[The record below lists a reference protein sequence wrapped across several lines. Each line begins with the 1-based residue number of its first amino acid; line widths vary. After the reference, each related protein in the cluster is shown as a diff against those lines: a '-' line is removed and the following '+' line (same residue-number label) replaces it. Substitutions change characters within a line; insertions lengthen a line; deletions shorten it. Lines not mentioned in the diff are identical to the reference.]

1 LAEENICVANEKIGH
16 EHGDFKT
23 PGSNHRTGINMQYDT
38 RQTTNT
44 PSSIEPTGFFTG
56 VQIRPIIVG
65 VVVDYIATYAGIY
78 AYFFIYL
85 AKELSKQGEVT
96 GEQITEYMASPEGL
110 MIGFTIGVLGT
121 ALGGFVAA
129 HKASKLEV
137 KHGALVG
144 VCSLIL
150 SFIEQALQEESLPLP
165 EWFRFLSVLAIIP
178 AGALGG
184 FVAGALKGSGG
195 GSRQGGGSLPGTNR

>member
-1 LAEENICVANEKIGH
+1 
-16 EHGDFKT
+16 
-23 PGSNHRTGINMQYDT
+23 MQYDS
-38 RQTTNT
+38 RQTTKP

-85 AKELSKQGEVT
+85 AKELSKQGEIT

-129 HKASKLEV
+129 HKAGKLEI

-144 VCSLIL
+144 ACSLIL
-150 SFIEQALQEESLPLP
+150 SFIEQSLQEESLPLP

-184 FVAGALKGSGG
+184 FVVGALKGSGG
-195 GSRQGGGSLPGTNR
+195 GNRRRGGSWPETNR

>member
-1 LAEENICVANEKIGH
+1 
-16 EHGDFKT
+16 
-23 PGSNHRTGINMQYDT
+23 MQYDT
-38 RQTTNT
+38 RQTAKP

-56 VQIRPIIVG
+56 VQIRPLIIG
-65 VVVDYIATYAGIY
+65 VVVDYIATYAGIL
-78 AYFFIYL
+78 AYVFVYL
-85 AKELSKQGEVT
+85 TRELSKQGEVT
-96 GEQITEYMASPEGL
+96 DEQITEYMASPEGL
-110 MIGFTIGVLGT
+110 MIQFTIGVLGT

-129 HKASKLEV
+129 HKAGKLEI

-144 VCSLIL
+144 FCSLIL
-150 SFIEQALQEESLPLP
+150 SFIQQSLQEDSLALP

-195 GSRQGGGSLPGTNR
+195 GNRPGGGSWPGTNR

>member
-1 LAEENICVANEKIGH
+1 
-16 EHGDFKT
+16 
-23 PGSNHRTGINMQYDT
+23 MQYDT
-38 RQTTNT
+38 RQTTKP

-85 AKELSKQGEVT
+85 AKEWSKQGEVT
-96 GEQITEYMASPEGL
+96 YEQITEYMASPEGL
-110 MIGFTIGVLGT
+110 MISFTIGVLGT

-129 HKASKLEV
+129 HKAGKLEI

-144 VCSLIL
+144 VCSLL
-150 SFIEQALQEESLPLP
+150 VSFIQQSLEEESLPLP

-184 FVAGALKGSGG
+184 FIAGALKGSGG
-195 GSRQGGGSLPGTNR
+195 GNRPGGANWPGTNR

>member
-1 LAEENICVANEKIGH
+1 
-16 EHGDFKT
+16 
-23 PGSNHRTGINMQYDT
+23 MQYDP
-38 RQTTNT
+38 RQTAT
-44 PSSIEPTGFFTG
+44 PPSPIEPTGFFTG

-65 VVVDYIATYAGIY
+65 VVVDYIATYAGTY

-96 GEQITEYMASPEGL
+96 GDQITDYMTSPEGL
-110 MIGFTIGVLGT
+110 MIGFAIGALGT

-129 HKASKLEV
+129 FKAGKLEI

-144 VCSLIL
+144 LCSLIL
-150 SFIEQALQEESLPLP
+150 SFIEQSLQEETVPLP
-165 EWFRFLSVLAIIP
+165 QWFRFLSVLAIIP

-184 FVAGALKGSGG
+184 FVAEALKGSVGAYGPGG
-195 GSRQGGGSLPGTNR
+195 ASWTGK

>member
-1 LAEENICVANEKIGH
+1 
-16 EHGDFKT
+16 
-23 PGSNHRTGINMQYDT
+23 MQYDP
-38 RQTTNT
+38 RQTANP

-65 VVVDYIATYAGIY
+65 VVVDYIATYAGTY

-96 GEQITEYMASPEGL
+96 GDQIRDYMTSPEGL
-110 MIGFTIGVLGT
+110 MIGFAIGALGT

-129 HKASKLEV
+129 LKAGRLEI

-144 VCSLIL
+144 FCSLIL
-150 SFIEQALQEESLPLP
+150 SFIEQSLQEEPVPLP

-184 FVAGALKGSGG
+184 FLAEALKGFGRGYRQSGK
-195 GSRQGGGSLPGTNR
+195 SWPGT

>member
-1 LAEENICVANEKIGH
+1 
-16 EHGDFKT
+16 
-23 PGSNHRTGINMQYDT
+23 MQYDT
-38 RQTTNT
+38 RQTGK
-44 PSSIEPTGFFTG
+44 PPASIEPTGFFTG

-65 VVVDYIATYAGIY
+65 VVVDYIATYAGTY

-85 AKELSKQGEVT
+85 AMELSKQGEVT
-96 GEQITEYMASPEGL
+96 EDQIRDYMTSPEGL
-110 MIGFTIGVLGT
+110 MIGFAIGALGT

-129 HKASKLEV
+129 LKAGKLEI

-144 VCSLIL
+144 FCSMVL
-150 SFIEQALQEESLPLP
+150 SFIEQSLQEESVPVP

-184 FVAGALKGSGG
+184 YVAERLKGMGRNYRPGG
-195 GSRQGGGSLPGTNR
+195 GWSGT